1 MEDQKILTDEKL
13 PVNLCRLSN
22 FVLRFQLEIVDS
34 RRLQVKM
41 GQKGKSWSAV
51 VANQTRK
58 RKNYRQLEVRES
70 QVEILRVESEHPRV
84 G

>member
-41 GQKGKSWSAV
+41 GQKGKVGEQSS
-51 VANQTRK
+51 QTRREK
-58 RKNYRQLEVRES
+58 ERITGSWRLERAMLKS
-70 QVEILRVESEHPRV
+70 
-84 G
+84 

>member
-34 RRLQVKM
+34 RRLQEKM
-41 GQKGKSWSAV
+41 GHDVMTSERKS
-51 VANQTRK
+51 
-58 RKNYRQLEVRES
+58 
-70 QVEILRVESEHPRV
+70 
-84 G
+84 

>member
-41 GQKGKSWSAV
+41 GQKGKVGQQSSQARREKERVTGSW
-51 VANQTRK
+51 R
-58 RKNYRQLEVRES
+58 LERARLKS
-70 QVEILRVESEHPRV
+70 
-84 G
+84 

>member
-22 FVLRFQLEIVDS
+22 FVLRFRLEIVDS

-41 GQKGKSWSAV
+41 GQKGKVDQQTSKSRREKERIPAV
-51 VANQTRK
+51 
-58 RKNYRQLEVRES
+58 
-70 QVEILRVESEHPRV
+70 
-84 G
+84 GG

>member
-1 MEDQKILTDEKL
+1 MEDQKILTGEKL

-41 GQKGKSWSAV
+41 GQKGKAV

-70 QVEILRVESEHPRV
+70 QVEILRVKSEHPRV